1 MSTKTNRQQWYL
13 NLARGQKCTV
23 RLPDCDVR
31 GTVVAAHIHL
41 QGQGIMGSK
50 APDSQTCWACAHCH
64 AIIDGAIP
72 RPEGWTK
79 QDVDC
84 YAYQAVLETQ
94 HKAVKLMNEAQKA
107 KLWQVFA

>member
-1 MSTKTNRQQWYL
+1 MSNKSNRQQWYL
-13 NLARGQKCTV
+13 DLASGQKCTV
-23 RLPDCDVR
+23 RLPECEEY

-50 APDSQTCWACAHCH
+50 VPDSQVCWACAHCH

-72 RPEGWTK
+72 RPDGWSK
-79 QDVDC
+79 QDVDD

-94 HKAVKLMNEAQKA
+94 RKAVKLMSAAQKA
-107 KLWQVFA
+107 KLWTVFA